1 MLRSIEELIK
11 IAKAGGGFRLDA
23 SHCTT
28 EDVLKVAEVAGK
40 HGTELRISRICGKS
54 TDDLVKIA
62 SAGKGHVFFEI

>member
-11 IAKAGGGFRLDA
+11 IAKAGGGFTMDA
-23 SHCTT
+23 SRCTT
-28 EDVLKVAEVAGK
+28 EEVLRVAEVAGDC
-40 HGTELRISRICGKS
+40 GAEVRISRICGKT

>member
-11 IAKAGGGFRLDA
+11 IARAGGGFTMDA

-28 EDVLKVAEVAGK
+28 DEVVRVAEVAGE
-40 HGTELRISRICGKS
+40 HGTDLRISKICGKT

-62 SAGKGHVFFEI
+62 AAGRGHVFFEI

>member
-11 IAKAGGGFRLDA
+11 IAEAGGGFSMDA

-28 EDVLKVAEVAGK
+28 EEVVRVARVAGEC
-40 HGTELRISRICGKS
+40 GAELRISRICGKT

>member
-28 EDVLKVAEVAGK
+28 DEVLRVAKVAGECGAD
-40 HGTELRISRICGKS
+40 LRISRICGKS
-54 TDDLVKIA
+54 TEDLVEIA
-62 SAGKGHVFFEI
+62 SAGRGHVFFEI

>member
-11 IAKAGGGFRLDA
+11 IAEAGGGFSMDA

-28 EDVLKVAEVAGK
+28 EEVMRVARVAGEC
-40 HGTELRISRICGKS
+40 GAELRISRICGKT